1 MSLTSLASL
10 IKILYMRIKSDL
22 IYIIETIRYSVVEVA
37 AAAEHIAQIKDRT
50 SPGRGAAGAVIY
62 LAVAAIKLSTPCV
75 WILRQPGLSRPGPV
89 TVHRIWIHLEPPLR
103 AGEDKF
109 RTIGDLL
116 E

>member
-1 MSLTSLASL
+1 MKA
-10 IKILYMRIKSDL
+10 
-22 IYIIETIRYSVVEVA
+22 VVA
-37 AAAEHIAQIKDRT
+37 AFNQER
-50 SPGRGAAGAVIY
+50 PLVGAFSVITNLRLKLYRCGPAVIY